1 MGRIKALLVVVLC
14 WPILALAQWDLKAVD
29 STFQYATVKNG
40 AVYEVN
46 SFDQIKGYIGSHGI
60 ATLTV
65 DLASVNTGIAIR
77 DTRMKKML
85 FNLAGFPEARI
96 KMPVDIVQLAALSI
110 GEMWPLSTGGELQ
123 LNGHQQ
129 TILTELHIYRLSE
142 KRWLVKSAQ
151 PVMIDAQAFG
161 LLEGVEALRKI
172 AGLDGIMPQVP
183 VSFDL
188 VFEKL

>member
-1 MGRIKALLVVVLC
+1 MRRIYVLFIIMC
-14 WPILALAQWDLKAVD
+14 WPVLALAQWELKAED

-40 AVYEVN
+40 SAYEIN
-46 SFDQIKGYIGSHGI
+46 SFEQIKGYIGSHGL

-85 FNLAGFPEARI
+85 FDLAGFPLARL
-96 KMPVDIVQLAALSI
+96 KMPVDTEQLMAMAE
-110 GEMWPLSTGGELQ
+110 GEMWPLSSGGELQ
-123 LNGHQQ
+123 LNGQQ
-129 TILTELHIYRLSE
+129 RTVLAELHIYRISQ
-142 KRWLVKSAQ
+142 KRWLVTTAQ
-151 PVMIDAQAFG
+151 PVIIDAEAFG
-161 LLEGVEALRKI
+161 LLKGVEALREI
-172 AGLDGIMPQVP
+172 AGLDSIMSQVP

>member
-1 MGRIKALLVVVLC
+1 MRRIYVLFMLLF
-14 WPILALAQWDLKAVD
+14 WPIVVLAQWDLKAED
-29 STFQYATVKNG
+29 STFQFATVKNG

-46 SFDQIKGYIGSHGI
+46 SFEQIKGYIGSHGV

-65 DLASVNTGIAIR
+65 ELASVNTGIAIR

-85 FNLAGFPEARI
+85 FDLAKFPVARI
-96 KMPVDIVQLAALSI
+96 KMPVDSEQLASLSI

-123 LNGHQQ
+123 LNGQQ
-129 TILTELHIYRLSE
+129 RTVLVELHVYRIGE
-142 KRWLVKSAQ
+142 KRWLVTTAQ
-151 PVMIDAQAFG
+151 PVIIDAEAFG
-161 LLEGVEALRKI
+161 LFKGVEALRGI
-172 AGLDGIMPQVP
+172 AGLDSIMSKVP